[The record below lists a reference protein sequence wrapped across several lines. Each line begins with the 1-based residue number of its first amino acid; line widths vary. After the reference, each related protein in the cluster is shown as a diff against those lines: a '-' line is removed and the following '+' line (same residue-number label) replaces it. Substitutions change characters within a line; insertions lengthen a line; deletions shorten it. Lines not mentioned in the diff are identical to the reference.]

1 MIPLLKRLGYR
12 PYQVVWELTL
22 ACDLNCRHCGSRAGK
37 ARDDELTTP
46 EALRLC
52 EELVALGT
60 RRVTLAGGEPTL
72 RQDWPMI
79 ANALTSKGVNVNIL
93 SNGRSW
99 DADKARQAKLY
110 GLEAVAFSLDGCEA
124 THSYVR
130 RVPGHFEHLLDAIDL
145 TRAAG
150 VEVAVV
156 TMLNRRNLGELE
168 QMRALLADH
177 DVASWQLQLGNPSG
191 NMADHPDL
199 VLEPADMLDIVPR
212 VAAMKQLPGRPRLF
226 VGDNIGYY
234 GEHEAVLRDRSKV
247 VPFWVGCRAGC
258 HVLGIESNGNIKGC
272 LSLPSERN
280 GEDRFVEG
288 NIRQRPLTEIW
299 KDPDSFAYNRKFEV
313 DRLDG
318 FCRTCEYAEICR
330 GGCGWTSFAH
340 VGEMGGNPYCYYRQ
354 LKERE
359 AREQG

>member
-37 ARDDELTTP
+37 ARPDELSTP
-46 EALRLC
+46 EALALC
-52 EELVALGT
+52 DELVALGT

-72 RQDWPMI
+72 RQDWPLI
-79 ANALTSKGVNVNIL
+79 ANALTSKGVRVNIL

-99 DADKARQAKLY
+99 DADKARMVKLY
-110 GLEAVAFSLDGCEA
+110 GLESVAFSVDGCEA
-124 THSYVR
+124 THDYVR
-130 RVPGHFEHLLDAIDL
+130 RIDGQWRHLLASIDL

-150 VEVAVV
+150 VQVSVV
-156 TMLNRRNLGELE
+156 TMLNRRNMDELE
-168 QMRALLADH
+168 QLRAVLAEH
-177 DVASWQLQLGNPSG
+177 DVASWQLQLGNPTG
-191 NMADHPDL
+191 NIADQPELVIRPSDVLDL
-199 VLEPADMLDIVPR
+199 IPR
-212 VAAMKQLPGRPRLF
+212 IAALKQLPGRPK
-226 VGDNIGYY
+226 VYPADNIGYF

-272 LSLPSERN
+272 LSLPSAMN
-280 GEDRFVEG
+280 DEDRFVEG
-288 NIRQRPLTEIW
+288 NIRERSLTEIW
-299 KDPDSFAYNRKFEV
+299 KDPDAFAYNRKFSVEQ
-313 DRLDG
+313 LEG
-318 FCRTCEYAEICR
+318 YCRECAYAEICR

-354 LKERE
+354 LNERE
-359 AREQG
+359 AGA